1 MKQVTVK
8 SHFGCTSQLGT
19 LFGQVVCNDG
29 NTVVVRTND
38 CSITVMR
45 R

>member
-8 SHFGCTSQLGT
+8 SHFGSTSQLGT
-19 LFGQVVCNDG
+19 MCGQVVWNHDK
-29 NTVVVRTND
+29 TVVVRTND